1 MILTID
7 PPRNTSTAGPTVGEG
22 ELRI

>member
-1 MILTID
+1 MTLTID
-7 PPRNTSTAGPTVGEG
+7 PPRNTSTADPVVGEG